1 MVDLFIESGHASIN
15 KHDETLCGDSYSIKK
30 NGEQLVAVL
39 SDGLGSGVKA
49 NILSTLT
56 ANMLSTMMLNRLP
69 IDECIETVAS
79 TLPMCR
85 ERKLAYSTFTL
96 ACFTDSTVRLVQYDN
111 PDAVLLRNG
120 KNYAYD
126 TGIHF
131 IGEKKICES
140 TISLMENDMLVLMT
154 DGITNAGIGKLS
166 PGGWKREE
174 VIEFLE
180 RWYTPDISPQNLA
193 ARLVEAGNVLC
204 MDSNDDDMTAL
215 VFKVRPRRAIN
226 VMIGP
231 PADPKDDARVLR
243 YTCTREQV
251 ETFCARFPFPLTEGS
266 HICCGGST
274 AHMISRYL
282 NKPIIPVEDSGTDKV
297 PAIATIEG
305 MDLVTE
311 GIITLQQVADLA
323 EQYVS
328 DNRLSITINSGNDGV
343 SLLCA
348 YLFEQATD
356 INFFFGKAENTAN
369 DDLDIGMDAKAIVI
383 NRLISSLREM
393 GKNVKISRC

>member
-231 PADPKDDARVLR
+231 PADPKDDARVLKLFFAKR
-243 YTCTREQV
+243 
-251 ETFCARFPFPLTEGS
+251 A
-266 HICCGGST
+266 
-274 AHMISRYL
+274 
-282 NKPIIPVEDSGTDKV
+282 
-297 PAIATIEG
+297 ATYAAAAPPR
-305 MDLVTE
+305 T
-311 GIITLQQVADLA
+311 
-323 EQYVS
+323 
-328 DNRLSITINSGNDGV
+328 
-343 SLLCA
+343 
-348 YLFEQATD
+348 
-356 INFFFGKAENTAN
+356 
-369 DDLDIGMDAKAIVI
+369 
-383 NRLISSLREM
+383 
-393 GKNVKISRC
+393 